1 MKLDGEDTLANF
13 AIRGEGGGGGGGGRL
28 VSKDLYEETPDR
40 GPNPYPFISIFYT
53 SFCLLLYR
61 LYLFDKV

>member
-1 MKLDGEDTLANF
+1 MVKTHLLTLQSEE
-13 AIRGEGGGGGGGGRL
+13 RGAGGGGGRF

>member
-1 MKLDGEDTLANF
+1 MVKTHLLTLQSEG
-13 AIRGEGGGGGGGGRL
+13 RGEGGGGGGGRL
-28 VSKDLYEETPDR
+28 VSKDLYEETPNR

>member
-1 MKLDGEDTLANF
+1 MVKTHLLTLQSEE
-13 AIRGEGGGGGGGGRL
+13 RGAGRL

>member
-1 MKLDGEDTLANF
+1 MVKTHLLTLQS
-13 AIRGEGGGGGGGGRL
+13 EGRGGGGGGRL

-53 SFCLLLYR
+53 SFWLLLYR
-61 LYLFDKV
+61 LYLFDKVRT